1 MQAWRIPVTQD
12 IDGVKYATAYR
23 AEHVR
28 QALSYMPEDGDI
40 VLVSHAKCGNNWLQ
54 QIIQLILHR
63 GESAKNLAEFG
74 RRTPYLELLG
84 TGPVKRMVPPRF
96 MKTHFPYWEQPMN
109 PIAKY
114 VYVTRNPLDVCTSFY
129 HYTKSMPV
137 YKFQDG
143 TFDDF
148 FELFVTGENI
158 RGDFFDHLKSWY
170 EHKDDANVFLVT
182 YEDLKRNFRDTLL
195 RLARFLGEQYAQQL
209 EDDDSFYKMV
219 VEKSSVPFMSKLMDM
234 TGDSLGS
241 SEKNDDDPYLNAL
254 KKFVHDDS
262 GTVRFTNYVRKATVG
277 DWKSLFKP
285 QHLER
290 LWLRVQER
298 EVATVIKALWSSEDL
313 GSIV

>member
-1 MQAWRIPVTQD
+1 MQARRIPVTQD
-12 IDGVKYATAYR
+12 FDGVKYATAYR

-63 GESAKNLAEFG
+63 GQSAKNLAEFG
-74 RRTPYLELLG
+74 RRTPFLELLG

-96 MKTHFPYWEQPMN
+96 MKTHFPYWEQPIN
-109 PIAKY
+109 PNAKY

-148 FELFVTGENI
+148 FELFVTGENV

-182 YEDLKRNFRDTLL
+182 YEELKRNIRDTLL
-195 RLARFLGEQYAQQL
+195 RLARFLGEEYAQHL

-219 VEKSSVPFMSKLMDM
+219 VEKSSVRFMSKLMDM
-234 TGDSLGS
+234 TGDSMGS

-254 KKFVHDDS
+254 KNFVRDDS
-262 GTVRFTNYVRKATVG
+262 GTVRFTNHVRKATVG

-290 LWLRVQER
+290 LRLRVQER
-298 EVATVIKALWSSEDL
+298 EVATIIKALWNSEDL